1 MQNWNFY
8 GEDIKP
14 ALKLRDMIT
23 QDKSI
28 KIDEMIVTEITTIM
42 SAHTGPD
49 IWGISYSPVIE
60 DSMLHVN

>member
-1 MQNWNFY
+1 
-8 GEDIKP
+8 
-14 ALKLRDMIT
+14 
-23 QDKSI
+23 
-28 KIDEMIVTEITTIM
+28 M